1 MTFFDDENTKVR
13 IIWSY
18 NLQGKWDQKQNINL
32 VKITKKLTLFHKSR
46 ENIDENDS
54 NPQGK

>member
-1 MTFFDDENTKVR
+1 MTFFDNENTKLR
-13 IIWSY
+13 MD
-18 NLQGKWDQKQNINL
+18 LQGKWDQKQNINL

-54 NPQGK
+54 NPQGTGK